1 MKKFIRVLVP
11 LLLAV
16 LIIASIGWYLFTYD
30 RGFTRDFLLT
40 QARYNDLHGNSRL
53 SSWFYDLAYNFS
65 NHDENVAIELA
76 NLYKADDNYTKAEY
90 TLTNAINSEPSAEL
104 FTALCKTYVEQ
115 DKLLDAVSLLDKITN
130 PDIKAEIEAQRPDAP
145 ISNYEPGYY
154 SQYIDVTLYAAG
166 KLYYTTNGE
175 YPSVKDPVYESPITL
190 PAGETTI
197 YAIAVGDNGLVSPL
211 TVLGYTVTGVIEEVK
226 FADPAMEAALREL
239 TGTRDGDSV
248 YTSQLW
254 QITEF
259 TVPED
264 TKVYTDLTFMPYLEK
279 LTIANQDIDSLES
292 LSSLTKLTSLDLRQ
306 PVQPGRSDRHCGTSR
321 PDRAEHGRMRP
332 EHHRKAVRRKEP
344 YLSESGREHHPES
357 GRTVL
362 HDHADRAESPAQR
375 RDQSRRIGR
384 SEQSANAGRF
394 LQRPDYP
401 RPRFQLRPTDDAGS

>member
-226 FADPAMEAALREL
+226 FADPAVEAALREL

-292 LSSLTKLTSLDLRQ
+292 LSSLTKLTSLDLS
-306 PVQPGRSDRHCGTSR
+306 GSR
-321 PDRAEHGRMRP
+321 FSPDDLTVIAGFPALTEHGRMRP

-375 RDQSRRIGR
+375 RDQS
-384 SEQSANAGRF
+384 
-394 LQRPDYP
+394 
-401 RPRFQLRPTDDAGS
+401 